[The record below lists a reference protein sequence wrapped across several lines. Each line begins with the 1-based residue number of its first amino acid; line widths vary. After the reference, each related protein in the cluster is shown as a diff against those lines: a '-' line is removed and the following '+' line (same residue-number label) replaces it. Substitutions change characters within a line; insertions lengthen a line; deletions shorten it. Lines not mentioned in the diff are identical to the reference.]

1 MGPIWKI
8 NSLVLSSLVMMM
20 MTIACMA
27 FFFIASSQ
35 GCSVCKDL

>member
-8 NSLVLSSLVMMM
+8 NSLVLFSLVMMM

-27 FFFIASSQ
+27 FFIASSQ